1 MGSAPKQ
8 FMKSDTEQQNADEL
22 TSDTD
27 AASMSDEHDALM
39 RDVDDA
45 HDAASVASPAEVVCP
60 ACGASGQRAG
70 ARFCATCG
78 RLLEGE
84 DGYLPADALRSS
96 YHYQQRRLPVPTPPV
111 PSVRT
116 DAARLDGLRRRV
128 APPVVAVASTNSD
141 GATRTAMA
149 FVTYALVPYLG
160 ILFCPGALLMGGIAL
175 MRARRSPT
183 QHAAATR
190 AATLSIA
197 LGLLILVV
205 QVILWWILYKVPEWT
220 RPGGF

>member
-1 MGSAPKQ
+1 
-8 FMKSDTEQQNADEL
+8 MKSDTEQQNADEL
-22 TSDTD
+22 TGDID
-27 AASMSDEHDALM
+27 AALTSDEHDALIG
-39 RDVDDA
+39 DGDA
-45 HDAASVASPAEVVCP
+45 TSTTTTSSASAASSAEVVCP
-60 ACGASGQRAG
+60 ACGAWGQRAG

-96 YHYQQRRLPVPTPPV
+96 YHYQQRRLPVPPPV
-111 PSVRT
+111 PSVQT
-116 DAARLDGLRRRV
+116 DAVRRDALRRRV
-128 APPVVAVASTNSD
+128 APPVAIVASTNSD

-175 MRARRSPT
+175 MRARRSSS
-183 QHAAATR
+183 QHAAAVR
-190 AATLSIA
+190 AASLSIA
-197 LGLLILVV
+197 LGLLILVA
-205 QVILWWILYKVPEWT
+205 QILLWWILYKVPEWT